1 MRRYN
6 SENDVSRLESAI
18 SNDSI
23 IMCDESVKSL
33 PDVSIHNSSR
43 MIELEMQIEQLT
55 QTLQVANMEVDNLI
69 LRNSDLQRELENC
82 QIVVKS
88 LRAIQTSGPEK
99 PRCMSP
105 KPVSSKKTP
114 QLFLKRHQ
122 EQKNAS
128 TQTEDNLIVQKCKTK
143 RNRKIKL
150 CAIPKI
156 KHTNKNLLKQIKKL
170 NRGVRKLQKDL
181 VNLEIEKN
189 RIQHKLIELETQE
202 KLKTA
207 TMVQKDQKNI
217 QTKDCGPLNL
227 QVKRSKIKTLDEN
240 KDYSVQTKENTNK
253 ERVRRIEIFSDKMGS
268 GLASKIMQRA
278 SNAKLMN
285 YCQPEASSEQI
296 LKHFDQHTKHLT
308 ETDLAVI
315 LIGYYSENT
324 MKTYVNEIRRIIS
337 IENRKFNILIGSVMY
352 DNINNEK
359 ILAINRE
366 LYNLAVVS
374 ENVRYLEVNLK
385 IKVNVKNFI
394 IGEIIKGINDS
405 HFDASSSLHFIKINS
420 EPNSS
425 QNFLDTPKTTLIG

>member
-1 MRRYN
+1 
-6 SENDVSRLESAI
+6 
-18 SNDSI
+18 
-23 IMCDESVKSL
+23 
-33 PDVSIHNSSR
+33 
-43 MIELEMQIEQLT
+43 
-55 QTLQVANMEVDNLI
+55 
-69 LRNSDLQRELENC
+69 
-82 QIVVKS
+82 
-88 LRAIQTSGPEK
+88 
-99 PRCMSP
+99 
-105 KPVSSKKTP
+105 
-114 QLFLKRHQ
+114 
-122 EQKNAS
+122 
-128 TQTEDNLIVQKCKTK
+128 
-143 RNRKIKL
+143 
-150 CAIPKI
+150 
-156 KHTNKNLLKQIKKL
+156 
-170 NRGVRKLQKDL
+170 
-181 VNLEIEKN
+181 
-189 RIQHKLIELETQE
+189 
-202 KLKTA
+202 
-207 TMVQKDQKNI
+207 
-217 QTKDCGPLNL
+217 
-227 QVKRSKIKTLDEN
+227 
-240 KDYSVQTKENTNK
+240 
-253 ERVRRIEIFSDKMGS
+253 MGS

-296 LKHFDQHTKHLT
+296 LKHFDQNNKHLT

-337 IENRKFNILIGSVMY
+337 IENRKFNILIGSIMY